1 MRRSWASLSLCSSQG
16 GLLVEVGGRRCGRRS
31 GGEGEESEL
40 AVGLG
45 QGSLGMTADVSLLG
59 GS

>member
-1 MRRSWASLSLCSSQG
+1 MRRSWASLGVCSSQG
-16 GLLVEVGGRRCGRRS
+16 GLRVEAGGRRCGRQP

-45 QGSLGMTADVSLLG
+45 QGSLGMTQQMSLC
-59 GS
+59 